1 MSEPKKGRC
10 FPGPGGSPD
19 CPEIPNGGRSASS
32 RRPAP
37 LRIER
42 PVSVVGTQTAATTPI
57 STEADGPERLARIPF
72 ATVVRATA
80 LRVFMIAAGRWLAL
94 GMAGRCVELGVIA
107 RAALVR
113 DRVSLSTV
121 AIVKEDAR
129 GAENRPQEEASC
141 TEQGDW

>member
-1 MSEPKKGRC
+1 ML
-10 FPGPGGSPD
+10 PGPRRVSGLPRDSERREERVLEEAGAPANRKARQRGGHPD
-19 CPEIPNGGRSASS
+19 CGHR
-32 RRPAP
+32 
-37 LRIER
+37 
-42 PVSVVGTQTAATTPI
+42 TPI